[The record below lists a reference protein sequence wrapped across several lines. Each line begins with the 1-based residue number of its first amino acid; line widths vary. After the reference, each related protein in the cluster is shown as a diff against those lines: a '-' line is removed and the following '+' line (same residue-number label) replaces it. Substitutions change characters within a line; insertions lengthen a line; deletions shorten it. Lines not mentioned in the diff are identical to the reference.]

1 MKPRIRTSL
10 LDYHRDSYV
19 VPAQALDGPEPGGPD
34 PVNVETD
41 DAGTIDCASGF
52 VRIGTTHVVAAA
64 LRSFDPEAVARYPQ
78 ARHERLLKPAIL
90 ERFRPAGVE
99 PGQLFL
105 GHGSFNLIERV
116 IHKLLRADGMLG
128 VGPQFTEVPSE
139 FQEAGGTYRSI
150 PLEESGYALP
160 VAALEAALEG
170 RDVSI
175 LYIDNPNN
183 PLGAFFDPADLERL
197 AIACD
202 RAGAVLL
209 VDEAWGDY
217 VDDSASAIHLVGRHP
232 NLIVVRSFSKALG
245 LAGERVGYM
254 FLSKPLAPYY
264 AQADIPFEPGI
275 VGATLARAILD
286 EPGLVDEI
294 RRETRR
300 NKETLAAAFRSA
312 GLNVLPTH
320 PDVGIMAVESRS
332 RDLVSRLRERGV
344 RVLAGSSFEHT
355 NPRWDDG
362 FCRVRI
368 VERDLVDPLR
378 RRIAGL

>member
-19 VPAQALDGPEPGGPD
+19 APAGALAGPVAVDGEKTAEAFDGGP
-34 PVNVETD
+34 
-41 DAGTIDCASGF
+41 IDCASGF
-52 VRIGTTHVVAAA
+52 VRIGTTRIVEAA
-64 LRSFDPEAVARYPQ
+64 LRRFDPEAVARYPQ
-78 ARHERLLKPAIL
+78 ARHEQLLKPAIL
-90 ERFRPAGVE
+90 ERFRPEGID

-116 IHKLLRADGMLG
+116 IHKLLRADEMLG

-150 PLEESGYALP
+150 LLDETGYALP
-160 VAALEAALEG
+160 VAALEAALAS
-170 RDVSI
+170 RPVSI

-183 PLGAFFDPADLERL
+183 PLGTFFEPADLERL
-197 AIACD
+197 AIACE
-202 RAGAVLL
+202 RSGAVLL

-217 VDDSASAIHLVGRHP
+217 VDDDASAVHLVGRHP
-232 NLIVVRSFSKALG
+232 NVIVVRSFSKALG

-254 FLSKPLAPYY
+254 FLSRPLAPYY

-286 EPGLVDEI
+286 EPGLVEEI

-300 NKETLAAAFRSA
+300 NKETLTAAFRAA
-312 GLNVLPTH
+312 GLNVLPSH
-320 PDVGIMAVESRS
+320 PNVGIMAVESPS
-332 RDLVSRLRERGV
+332 RDVVSRLRRYGV
-344 RVLAGSSFEHT
+344 RVLPGSSFEHT
-355 NPRWDDG
+355 HPRWDDG

-368 VERDLVDPLR
+368 VERNLVDPLC